1 MFRMTAGAFALFL
14 QTTASFADASD
25 LCLTAAR
32 SAAAQ
37 YNIPVPIMVSLT
49 LTETGRSKNGTLRPW
64 PWAVN
69 HAGQGYWHDTP
80 DQAISFANRQ
90 IALGDRNFDIGC
102 FQINH
107 RWHGENFQ
115 SLAHSFDPMENAL
128 YAAEFLSELHMES
141 GDWIVAAAQYH
152 SRTPS
157 VAGQYRERFETILA
171 SIAEAPATPAP
182 KPVQWF
188 GTTGTAGLGSLV
200 LLQGTN

>member
-1 MFRMTAGAFALFL
+1 MFRMMAGACALFL

-32 SAAAQ
+32 RAAAQ
-37 YNIPVPIMVSLT
+37 YDIPVQIMVSLT
-49 LTETGRSKNGTLRPW
+49 LTETGRSKNGDLRPW

-69 HAGQGYWHDTP
+69 HAGQGHWYDTP
-80 DQAISFANRQ
+80 DQAISFAHRQ
-90 IALGDRNFDIGC
+90 VASGDRNFDIGC

-115 SLAHSFDPMENAL
+115 SLEHAFDPMENAI
-128 YAAEFLSELHMES
+128 YAAEFLTELHRET
-141 GDWIVAAAQYH
+141 GDWIVAASQYH

-157 VAGQYRERFETILA
+157 VAGQYRARFETILA
-171 SIAEAPATPAP
+171 TVADGPSYPGPRA
-182 KPVQWF
+182 VQWF
-188 GTTGTAGLGSLV
+188 GATGTAGLGSLV